1 MVIVDTSVWINYF
14 RGISNETTDKIES
27 LEKNNLDLY
36 TTGIIVTEILAG
48 LRNEDTFRQIKT
60 ELSHLFHAD
69 PIYPETYISAA
80 NIYRKGRSRG
90 ITIRKMID
98 CLIAQVA
105 IENGLFLLHDDED
118 FIKIAAFTDLKIY

>member
-27 LEKNNLDLY
+27 LGKNNLDLY

-60 ELSHLFHAD
+60 ELSHLYHVD
-69 PIYPETYISAA
+69 PRYPETYISTA
-80 NIYRKGRSRG
+80 NIYRKGRSSG

>member
-69 PIYPETYISAA
+69 PRYPETYISAA
-80 NIYRKGRSRG
+80 NIYRKGRSLG

-98 CLIAQVA
+98 CLIAQIA
-105 IENGLFLLHDDED
+105 IENDLLLLHDDED
-118 FIKIAAFTDLKIY
+118 FIKIATFTDLKIY